1 MKKFFALALI
11 TILTLSLTTT
21 AFAATYR
28 YDGDDII
35 FTYDENLFEIVEDDH
50 TDDEDSVVL
59 AAKDETWGQ
68 TYVRIYVADLDDG
81 EGFPTMEDFAAM
93 PDTTVEQMETW
104 AGFKNVFTYTLE
116 NDDDTTQTFFIAPV
130 YDDDGEIEEC
140 LTVEIGVTKMDDADK
155 AMLRDDAISEILNTL
170 KVDD

>member
-1 MKKFFALALI
+1 MKKLFALVLI
-11 TILTLSLTTT
+11 AILALTTT

-28 YDGDDII
+28 YDGDDIV
-35 FTYDENLFEIVEDDH
+35 FNYDENIFEIVEDDH

-59 AAKDETWGQ
+59 AAKDKTWGQ
-68 TYVRIYVADLDDG
+68 TYVRIYVAELEDG
-81 EGFPTMEDFAAM
+81 EKFPTMAEFAEM

-130 YDDDGEIEEC
+130 YDDDGEIDDS

-155 AMLRDDAISEILNTL
+155 AMLRDDAISEILDTL
-170 KVDD
+170 KVDG